1 MRRYRPGKNTLFSKD
16 LNNKPY
22 KAQLAVSRDYAGADP
37 PCVWDTVS
45 GTWQQIDGGWSLME
59 DRLGIE
65 VTVDDPEA
73 WNIGKPPAGT
83 AAQEPTGVLHGI
95 TSMSNPSTDDPVG
108 EDSSGSGSR
117 P

>member
-1 MRRYRPGKNTLFSKD
+1 
-16 LNNKPY
+16 
-22 KAQLAVSRDYAGADP
+22 
-37 PCVWDTVS
+37 
-45 GTWQQIDGGWSLME
+45 ME

-95 TSMSNPSTDDPVG
+95 TSMSNPSTTIQSEKKSLYVNSGIEQGEAPSYPSVVG
-108 EDSSGSGSR
+108 LTWDFQESKQSTTLQLADKRLEPQGA
-117 P
+117 